1 MIGLSVASTIVIHSA
16 LEWCC
21 VVFGE
26 SMAAA
31 TSYEDKRGGT
41 AASDPALQVSVS
53 FGRFESDS
61 LSWERWSSFSQ
72 NKYLEEVGK
81 CATPGSVAEKKA
93 YFEAHYKKIAARKA
107 ELIDQ
112 EKQMEHESSME
123 NNQNIGDLTGKS
135 FDVSSGQTSA
145 EGIRHES
152 KLDNER
158 DGGHVDEPY
167 EDAAIDVHG
176 QASLSGLYEDAAN
189 DVKSRASSNGR
200 VKEELDS
207 KLDSPES
214 TKLEEL
220 ALIKEEEKGYQ
231 DMRELPKNSEKEMES
246 ILMIKEEKVKFDHQ
260 RGSSKIIPMSK
271 VGDIARAKKKPEPLV
286 TKQPQISTPK
296 VSKRVPTSS
305 SLSASRSSTKKLNG
319 SLLPRSK
326 NPPAGGNKKVISKSL
341 HLSLTMDPSNSEPDP
356 HISTRKSF
364 IREKMGDKDIVK
376 RAFKTFQNNFSQLKS
391 SAEERA
397 IREKQARHLVPAK
410 GTDVK
415 VSTSTTPRTENIVSL
430 KSSRLDRKTA
440 ELAPSSF
447 VLKSDERAKRRKEF
461 SMKLEEKS
469 NAKPAE
475 STHLRTKSKEEKQG
489 EINKLRHSS
498 NFKPTPMP
506 GFCSARKASKSPL
519 DKVCP
524 VPESSYTLME

>member
-1 MIGLSVASTIVIHSA
+1 M
-16 LEWCC
+16 
-21 VVFGE
+21 GE
-26 SMAAA
+26 SMFAA
-31 TSYEDKRGGT
+31 TSYEDKIGGT

-53 FGRFESDS
+53 FGRFENDS
-61 LSWERWSSFSQ
+61 LSWEKWSSFSQ
-72 NKYLEEVGK
+72 NKYLEEVEK
-81 CATPGSVAEKKA
+81 CATPGTVAEKKA

-107 ELIDQ
+107 ELIAQ

-123 NNQNIGDLTGKS
+123 NNHNIGDLTGKNGQTGSS
-135 FDVSSGQTSA
+135 FDVSDGQTSA

-189 DVKSRASSNGR
+189 DVHGQASLSGLYEDAANSQASSNGR
-200 VKEELDS
+200 VKEELDN

-220 ALIKEEEKGYQ
+220 ALIKEEKGYQ

-246 ILMIKEEKVKFDHQ
+246 ILMIKVEKVKFDHQ
-260 RGSSKIIPMSK
+260 RGSSKIIPTSK
-271 VGDIARAKKKPEPLV
+271 VRDIAGAKKKAEPLV
-286 TKQPQISTPK
+286 TKQPQISIPK
-296 VSKRVPTSS
+296 ASKRVPTSS
-305 SLSASRSSTKKLNG
+305 SLSASQSSTKKLNG

-326 NPPAGGNKKVISKSL
+326 NPPPGGNKKVTSKSL
-341 HLSLTMDPSNSEPDP
+341 HLSLTMDPSNSEPD
-356 HISTRKSF
+356 HLITTRKSF
-364 IREKMGDKDIVK
+364 IREKMGDKDSVK

-397 IREKQARHLVPAK
+397 IREKQVPAK

-415 VSTSTTPRTENIVSL
+415 VSTSMTPRTENMMSL
-430 KSSRLDRKTA
+430 KSSRVDRKTA
-440 ELAPSSF
+440 KLAPSSF
-447 VLKSDERAKRRKEF
+447 VLKSAEWTKRRNEF

-469 NAKPAE
+469 NAKPAK
-475 STHLRTKSKEEKQG
+475 STQLRTKSKEEKEE
-489 EINKLRHSS
+489 EIKKLRQSS

-506 GFCSARKASKSPL
+506 GFYTAQKASKSPL
-519 DKVCP
+519 DK
-524 VPESSYTLME
+524 EGSKTLRI

>member
-1 MIGLSVASTIVIHSA
+1 M
-16 LEWCC
+16 
-21 VVFGE
+21 GE

-31 TSYEDKRGGT
+31 TSYEDKIGGT

-72 NKYLEEVGK
+72 NKYLEEVEK

-112 EKQMEHESSME
+112 EKQTEHESSME
-123 NNQNIGDLTGKS
+123 NNHNIGDLTGKNGQTDSS
-135 FDVSSGQTSA
+135 FDVSNGQTSA

-167 EDAAIDVHG
+167 EDAA
-176 QASLSGLYEDAAN
+176 N
-189 DVKSRASSNGR
+189 DVKSQASSNGR

-220 ALIKEEEKGYQ
+220 ALIKEEERGSQ

-271 VGDIARAKKKPEPLV
+271 VRDTARAKKKPEPLA

-305 SLSASRSSTKKLNG
+305 SLPASQSSTKKLNG

-326 NPPAGGNKKVISKSL
+326 NPPAGGSKKVISKSL
-341 HLSLTMDPSNSEPDP
+341 HLSLTMNPSNSEPDP
-356 HISTRKSF
+356 HISSRKSF

-376 RAFKTFQNNFSQLKS
+376 RAFKIFQNNFSQLKS

-397 IREKQARHLVPAK
+397 IREKQVPAK

-415 VSTSTTPRTENIVSL
+415 VSTSTTPRTGNIVSL
-430 KSSRLDRKTA
+430 KSSRVDRKTA

-469 NAKPAE
+469 TAKPAE
-475 STHLRTKSKEEKQG
+475 SARLRTKSKEEKQG
-489 EINKLRHSS
+489 EIKKLRHSS

-519 DKVCP
+519 DK
-524 VPESSYTLME
+524 EGSKTLRI

>member
-1 MIGLSVASTIVIHSA
+1 M
-16 LEWCC
+16 
-21 VVFGE
+21 GE
-26 SMAAA
+26 SMFAA
-31 TSYEDKRGGT
+31 TSYEDKIGGT

-53 FGRFESDS
+53 FGRFENDS
-61 LSWERWSSFSQ
+61 LSWEKWSSFSQ
-72 NKYLEEVGK
+72 NKYLEEVEK
-81 CATPGSVAEKKA
+81 CATPGTVAEKKA

-107 ELIDQ
+107 ELIAQ

-123 NNQNIGDLTGKS
+123 NNHNIGDLTGKNGQTGSS
-135 FDVSSGQTSA
+135 FDVSDGQTSA

-176 QASLSGLYEDAAN
+176 QAS
-189 DVKSRASSNGR
+189 SNGR
-200 VKEELDS
+200 VKEELDN

-220 ALIKEEEKGYQ
+220 ALIKEEKGYQ

-246 ILMIKEEKVKFDHQ
+246 ILMIKVEKVKFDHQ
-260 RGSSKIIPMSK
+260 RGSSKIIPTSK
-271 VGDIARAKKKPEPLV
+271 VRDIAGAKKKAEPLV
-286 TKQPQISTPK
+286 TKQPQISIPK
-296 VSKRVPTSS
+296 ASKRVPTSS
-305 SLSASRSSTKKLNG
+305 SLSASQSSTKKLNG

-326 NPPAGGNKKVISKSL
+326 NPPPGGNKKVTSKSL
-341 HLSLTMDPSNSEPDP
+341 HLSLTMDPSNSEPD
-356 HISTRKSF
+356 HLITTRKSF
-364 IREKMGDKDIVK
+364 IREKMGDKDSVK

-397 IREKQARHLVPAK
+397 IREKQVCHLVPAK

-415 VSTSTTPRTENIVSL
+415 VSTSMTPRTENMMSL
-430 KSSRLDRKTA
+430 KSSRVDRKTA
-440 ELAPSSF
+440 KLAPSSF
-447 VLKSDERAKRRKEF
+447 VLKSAEWTKRRNEF

-469 NAKPAE
+469 NAKPAK
-475 STHLRTKSKEEKQG
+475 STQLRTKSKEEKEE
-489 EINKLRHSS
+489 EIKKLRQSS

-506 GFCSARKASKSPL
+506 GFYTAQKASKSPL
-519 DKVCP
+519 DK
-524 VPESSYTLME
+524 EGSKTLRI

>member
-1 MIGLSVASTIVIHSA
+1 M
-16 LEWCC
+16 
-21 VVFGE
+21 GE
-26 SMAAA
+26 SIVAAS
-31 TSYEDKRGGT
+31 SYEDKIGGT

-53 FGRFESDS
+53 FGRFENDS
-61 LSWERWSSFSQ
+61 LSWEKWSSFSQ
-72 NKYLEEVGK
+72 NKYLEEVEK
-81 CATPGSVAEKKA
+81 CASPGSVAEKKA

-107 ELIDQ
+107 ELFDQ

-123 NNQNIGDLTGKS
+123 NNHNIGDLTGKNGQTDSS
-135 FDVSSGQTSA
+135 FDVSNGQTSA
-145 EGIRHES
+145 EGIWHES

-189 DVKSRASSNGR
+189 DVQSQASSNGR
-200 VKEELDS
+200 VKEELEN

-231 DMRELPKNSEKEMES
+231 DTRELPKNSEKEKES

-260 RGSSKIIPMSK
+260 RGSSKIIPLSK
-271 VGDIARAKKKPEPLV
+271 VRDIARAKKKPEPLV

-305 SLSASRSSTKKLNG
+305 SLSASQSSTKKMNG

-326 NPPAGGNKKVISKSL
+326 NPPAGENKKVTSKSL

-356 HISTRKSF
+356 LITTRKSF

-397 IREKQARHLVPAK
+397 IREKQVRHLVPAK

-415 VSTSTTPRTENIVSL
+415 VSTSMTPRTENIVSL
-430 KSSRLDRKTA
+430 KSSRVDRKTA
-440 ELAPSSF
+440 KLAPSSF
-447 VLKSDERAKRRKEF
+447 VLKSDERAKRRKEL
-461 SMKLEEKS
+461 SMKMEEKS

-475 STHLRTKSKEEKQG
+475 STHLRTKSKEEKEE
-489 EINKLRHSS
+489 EIIKQRHSS

-506 GFCSARKASKSPL
+506 GFYRAQKASKSPL
-519 DKVCP
+519 DKAAC
-524 VPESSYTLME
+524 SII